1 MPTAQDTHGIFP
13 RLRTERAR
21 LLWYRYMVQEQA
33 TVTKRLFLPAPR
45 ESNRCVVWTTNEQGR
60 CGQITVVY
68 TSMYLRKI
76 SQRVLCAATVAVVM
90 NA

>member
-1 MPTAQDTHGIFP
+1 
-13 RLRTERAR
+13 
-21 LLWYRYMVQEQA
+21 
-33 TVTKRLFLPAPR
+33 
-45 ESNRCVVWTTNEQGR
+45 VWTTNEQGR